1 MRRVNPGETLRSNRL
16 RPRSFGFVIL
26 PFRITSIT
34 LTLTISRLAVCLF
47 IASLLGT
54 TSPVVAQPA
63 PMLAARAWMLVD
75 GTSGARLA
83 AFEPAA
89 RLEPASLTKLMTAYV
104 VFSALNENRI
114 ALSDTVTVSPAAF
127 AAPGKAAA
135 RMYLEPGLEVTVDQL
150 LRGMLTVS
158 ASDAAVALAEH
169 SAGTVDAFV
178 ERMNA
183 EVRRLGMANTHF
195 SNATG
200 QSDAQNYSSAED
212 LAILARRLLTDF
224 PQHASLFAQRE
235 FAYNNVSQT
244 NRNRLLWTDSH
255 VDGMKTGQ
263 LSASG
268 WSVVATTART
278 QGEGEHGF
286 QRRLI
291 AVVLGA
297 ASDASR
303 TQETL
308 RLINYGYAAFDTVQV
323 YRRGHVLAKPVIW
336 KGDRG
341 VVPVGVDRDVYVTVP
356 SGELRR
362 LGSEPLKSLIE
373 RPDPLVA
380 PLQQGETVGRMIIS
394 AGGRHVAEVPVVA
407 LEKVE
412 SGGLLRR
419 AYDAIVLWWRKRN
432 G

>member
-1 MRRVNPGETLRSNRL
+1 M
-16 RPRSFGFVIL
+16 
-26 PFRITSIT
+26 
-34 LTLTISRLAVCLF
+34 A
-47 IASLLGT
+47 
-54 TSPVVAQPA
+54 AQPA
-63 PMLAARAWMLVD
+63 PMLAARAWVLVD

-83 AFEPAA
+83 AFDPAA

-127 AAPGKAAA
+127 ATPGKVGA
-135 RMYLEPGLEVTVDQL
+135 RMYLEPGREVSVDQL

-158 ASDAAVALAEH
+158 ASDAAIALAEH
-169 SAGTVDAFV
+169 SAGTVNAFV

-183 EVRRLGMANTHF
+183 EVRRLGMTNTHF
-195 SNATG
+195 SNPTG

-212 LAILARRLLTDF
+212 MAILARRLLTDF
-224 PQHASLFAQRE
+224 PQHAPLFAQRE
-235 FAYNNVSQT
+235 FAYNNVSQA

-255 VDGMKTGQ
+255 FDGMKTGQ

-268 WSVVATTART
+268 WSVVATTARAQG
-278 QGEGEHGF
+278 QGERAF

-308 RLINYGYAAFDTVQV
+308 RLINHGYAAFDTVQV
-323 YRRGHVLAKPVIW
+323 YRSGDVLATPAIW

-341 VVPVGVDRDVYVTVP
+341 MVPVGVDRDVYVTVP
-356 SGELRR
+356 SGELRA
-362 LGSEPLKSLIE
+362 LGSEPLKSSIE

-380 PLQQGETVGRMIIS
+380 PVQRGQTVGRMMIS
-394 AGGRHVAEVPVVA
+394 AGGRQVAEVPVVA
-407 LEKVE
+407 LERVE

>member
-1 MRRVNPGETLRSNRL
+1 MP
-16 RPRSFGFVIL
+16 L
-26 PFRITSIT
+26 P
-34 LTLTISRLAVCLF
+34 LPISRFAAFLF
-47 IASLLGT
+47 VALSWGAAA
-54 TSPVVAQPA
+54 PVTAQPA
-63 PMLAARAWMLVD
+63 PMLAARAWILID

-83 AFEPAA
+83 AFEPTA

-114 ALSDTVTVSPAAF
+114 SLTDTVTVSVGAF
-127 AAPGKAAA
+127 AAPGKSGS
-135 RMYLEPGLEVTVDQL
+135 RMYLEPGRQVNVDQL

-158 ASDAAVALAEH
+158 ANDAAVALAEH

-183 EVRRLGMANTHF
+183 EARRLGMVNTHF
-195 SNATG
+195 SNPTG
-200 QSDAQNYSSAED
+200 LSDAQNYSSAED
-212 LAILARRLLTDF
+212 MAILAQRLLSDF
-224 PQHASLFAQRE
+224 PQHATLFAQRE
-235 FAYNNVSQT
+235 FAYNNVSQS
-244 NRNRLLWTDSH
+244 NRNRLLWADSH

-268 WSVVATTART
+268 WSVVATVARE
-278 QGEGEHGF
+278 QGRGERAF
-286 QRRLI
+286 PRRLF

-308 RLINYGYAAFDTVQV
+308 RLINHGYAAFDTVQL
-323 YRRGHVLAKPVIW
+323 YRRGDVLSTPAIW

-341 VVPVGVDRDVYVTVP
+341 VVPVGVDHDVYVTVP
-356 SGELRR
+356 SSELRA
-362 LGSEPLKSLIE
+362 LGSEPLKSSIE

-380 PLQQGETVGRMIIS
+380 PVQRGEAVGRMKIS
-394 AGGRHVAEVPVVA
+394 AGGRQVAEVPVVA
-407 LEKVE
+407 LERVE

>member
-1 MRRVNPGETLRSNRL
+1 MFQVPGPDFVSPLRY
-16 RPRSFGFVIL
+16 PL
-26 PFRITSIT
+26 PPITSTKPPLIILR
-34 LTLTISRLAVCLF
+34 LTVFLLL
-47 IASLLGT
+47 ASLLGT
-54 TSPVVAQPA
+54 SYVSAQPA
-63 PMLAARAWMLVD
+63 PMLAARAWILVD
-75 GTSGARLA
+75 AMSGARLA

-114 ALSDTVTVSPAAF
+114 ALADTVTVSPSAF
-127 AAPGKAAA
+127 ATPGKLGA
-135 RMYLEPGLEVTVDQL
+135 RMYLEPGRDVSVDQL

-169 SAGTVDAFV
+169 SAGSVDAFV

-195 SNATG
+195 SNPTG

-212 LAILARRLLTDF
+212 MAILARRLLTDF

-244 NRNRLLWTDSH
+244 NRNRLLWTDAH

-263 LSASG
+263 LSAAG
-268 WSVVATTART
+268 WSVVATTARA
-278 QGEGEHGF
+278 QGDGERAF

-297 ASDASR
+297 ASEAAR

-308 RLINYGYAAFDTVQV
+308 RLINHGYAAFDTVQV
-323 YRRGHVLAKPVIW
+323 YRRGDVLAKPAIW

-356 SGELRR
+356 SSELRA
-362 LGSEPLKSLIE
+362 LGSEPLKSSIE
-373 RPDPLVA
+373 RLDPLVA
-380 PLQQGETVGRMIIS
+380 PLQRGETVGRMMIS
-394 AGGRHVAEVPVVA
+394 AGGRQVADVPVVA
-407 LEKVE
+407 LERVE